1 MNKLLSIALTLAC
14 THLAAQNVPALGDYI
29 NSIEGINKSSIR
41 ILESNKRILNR
52 ISQSYGVLEDQNEY
66 IQGNVR
72 LHKINQRNNRLL
84 NEFDRELRIQ
94 YNLLNATTNLEVDY
108 MTSNIGGMSRAQQNY
123 ANDKIKLFN
132 EITGI
137 LTRSKVFNTNSGNI
151 IQEHQQNVNYIV
163 KEYQNIKK
171 EINRLKALTNTFS
184 KSTRGAANSIKEI
197 SSKTNSFKKTI
208 GILKGGIK
216 DILSGGEAVGKA
228 MVNPTS
234 LLSLAAEDGKQIEAD
249 QLEELKVANA
259 NLANIVDINN
269 NILQNAQQSNL
280 LLGNIAT
287 VNTLTLNVLQ
297 SGKESQV
304 KQNIDEKF
312 EVLAEMNERITQD
325 IKNLRRSNY
334 ILTYRKKAR
343 EEFIQSLEL

>member
-14 THLAAQNVPALGDYI
+14 THLAAQNFPALGDYI
-29 NSIEGINKSSIR
+29 NSIEGINRSTMR

-52 ISQSYGVLEDQNEY
+52 ISQSYGILEDQNEY

-84 NEFDRELRIQ
+84 NEFDRELRVQ
-94 YNLLNATTNLEVDY
+94 TALLNATTNLELDY
-108 MTSNIGGMSRAQQNY
+108 MTSNIGGMSRVQQNY

-137 LTRSKVFNTNSGNI
+137 LARSRVFNTNSGNI
-151 IQEHQQNVNYIV
+151 IREHQLNVNYIV
-163 KEYQNIKK
+163 REYQNIER

-184 KSTRGAANSIKEI
+184 KSTRGAANSVKEI

-208 GILKGGIK
+208 GSLKGGIK
-216 DILSGGEAVGKA
+216 DILGGGKSILD
-228 MVNPTS
+228 PTS
-234 LLSLAAEDGKQIEAD
+234 LLSFTGEDGKQIEED
-249 QLEELKVANA
+249 QLEELRVANA

-312 EVLAEMNERITQD
+312 EVLAEMNDRITQD